1 MNNDDSKTIRLE
13 GLWAWAV
20 MFVIVTIIYSV
31 FWFAVGFVAGLKSSA
46 KSFYIESYYAD
57 GLDPFRAGAN
67 STIELPKEQEQSQTQ
82 TKTRKKR

>member
-31 FWFAVGFVAGLKSSA
+31 FWFAVGFIAGLKSSA
-46 KSFYIESYYAD
+46 KSFYIDSYFAN
-57 GLDPFRAGAN
+57 GVDPLRSGAN
-67 STIELPKEQEQSQTQ
+67 EMIQIPSEQSQ